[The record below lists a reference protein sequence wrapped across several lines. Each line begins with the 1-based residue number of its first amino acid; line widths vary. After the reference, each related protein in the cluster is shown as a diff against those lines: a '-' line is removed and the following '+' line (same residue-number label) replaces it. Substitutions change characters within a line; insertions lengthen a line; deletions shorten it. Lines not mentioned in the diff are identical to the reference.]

1 MIIFVGNGTS
11 MDFFVGNNGTWKRSF
26 HCEQWDVDDCTC
38 QQYNVNACLFGQWNF
53 EDVFCG

>member
-11 MDFFVGNNGTWKRSF
+11 MGFFVGNNGTWNRSF
-26 HCEQWDVDDCTC
+26 HCEQWDVDD
-38 QQYNVNACLFGQWNF
+38 YDCLFGQCNF

>member
-11 MDFFVGNNGTWKRSF
+11 MGFFVGNNGTWNRSF
-26 HCEQWDVDDCTC
+26 HCEQWDVDDYACR
-38 QQYNVNACLFGQWNF
+38 QYIFNDRLFGQCNF